1 MKVHTEAQPYH
12 RVLQE
17 LLRHFATLTEPQL
30 AIVLGTEGDGLS
42 TQVIQETAYVVRI
55 PMWHE
60 VDSLNVAAASAVAFW
75 ELRAR

>member
-1 MKVHTEAQPYH
+1 MRQYGYFECKNSVNIPFEN
-12 RVLQE
+12 
-17 LLRHFATLTEPQL
+17 
-30 AIVLGTEGDGLS
+30 IVLGTEGDGLS
-42 TQVIQETAYVVRI
+42 TQVIEETDYVVRI

>member
-1 MKVHTEAQPYH
+1 MRQYGYFECKNSVNIPFEN
-12 RVLQE
+12 
-17 LLRHFATLTEPQL
+17 
-30 AIVLGTEGDGLS
+30 IVLGTEGDGLS
-42 TQVIQETAYVVRI
+42 RQVIQETDYVVRI

>member
-1 MKVHTEAQPYH
+1 MALSDNSVPIDDPSLKE
-12 RVLQE
+12 
-17 LLRHFATLTEPQL
+17 EPQL

-42 TQVIQETAYVVRI
+42 PQVIQETDYVVRI

-75 ELRAR
+75 ELRLRS